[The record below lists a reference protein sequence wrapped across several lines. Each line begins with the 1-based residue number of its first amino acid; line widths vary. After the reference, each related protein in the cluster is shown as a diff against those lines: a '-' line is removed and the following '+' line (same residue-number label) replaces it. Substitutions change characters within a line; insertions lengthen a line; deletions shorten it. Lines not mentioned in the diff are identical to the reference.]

1 MSGAAESR
9 AERGAVSPGVSV
21 GVESRAGTGTVS
33 PGVSVGVESRAGTGT
48 VSPGVS
54 VGPGRDRGIVTA
66 GPGGGGGAGGR
77 AGVRRALPWVAVV
90 AGLALVV
97 AVAGRG
103 PEEGN
108 PLDPASPG
116 PLGTKGLVE
125 VLRGLGGRV
134 TVSAAQPGTG
144 TQTALL
150 LSDDLTPERRQG
162 LLDWV
167 GRGGTLVVADPSSG
181 VTRVEPTGSTRF
193 GLLDAEIERRCDVPA
208 LRDAERV
215 AAPGAVVFKLPEDQ
229 GAPGGPSTGGTRA
242 CFPRN
247 DGAWLLVQP
256 LGDGAVVRLG
266 GASALVNQELG
277 KADNAILLA
286 SLLVPVEGTT
296 VQVLQPPLPG
306 GGTAGL
312 GDLIAPRVRLAL
324 WQLVVAFVLLALW
337 RARRLGRPV
346 AEPQPVQ
353 LSGAELVVAVGN
365 LLQRAKGR
373 GQAAGLLTDDLRRS
387 LAGRLGLP
395 PSTPADQVADAVA
408 ARTGIPRER
417 VLRTLAPTT
426 PRDEAEL
433 VALSQAIDTIRREVT
448 RVR

>member
-1 MSGAAESR
+1 MSGRS
-9 AERGAVSPGVSV
+9 GARPG
-21 GVESRAGTGTVS
+21 A
-33 PGVSVGVESRAGTGT
+33 
-48 VSPGVS
+48 
-54 VGPGRDRGIVTA
+54 
-66 GPGGGGGAGGR
+66 
-77 AGVRRALPWVAVV
+77 RRALPWVAV
-90 AGLALVV
+90 ALGLALVV

-134 TVSAAQPGTG
+134 SVSAERPGAGTG
-144 TQTALL
+144 TALL
-150 LSDDLTPERRQG
+150 LSDDLTPERRRDV
-162 LLDWV
+162 LDWV

-181 VTRVEPTGSTRF
+181 VTEAEPVGTTRI
-193 GLLDAEIERRCDVPA
+193 GLLDAEIERRCA
-208 LRDAERV
+208 V
-215 AAPGAVVFKLPEDQ
+215 AALDDVGRVSAPGGVVFKVPEGPGSPAGP
-229 GAPGGPSTGGTRA
+229 GAGAARA

-256 LGDGAVVRLG
+256 LGAGTVVRLG
-266 GASALVNQELG
+266 GASVLVNQELG

-286 SLLVPVEGTT
+286 SLLVPAEGTA

-353 LSGAELVVAVGN
+353 LPGAELVVAVGN

-373 GQAAGLLTDDLRRS
+373 GQAAGLLTDDLRRT
-387 LAGRLGLP
+387 LAERLGLP
-395 PSTPADQVADAVA
+395 PSAPADQVADAVA

-417 VLRTLAPTT
+417 ALRTLTQTT
-426 PRDEAEL
+426 LRDEAEL
-433 VALSQAIDTIRREVT
+433 VALSQAIDTVRREVT

>member
-1 MSGAAESR
+1 MSGGIGSR
-9 AERGAVSPGVSV
+9 SRVGPASGAV
-21 GVESRAGTGTVS
+21 
-33 PGVSVGVESRAGTGT
+33 
-48 VSPGVS
+48 
-54 VGPGRDRGIVTA
+54 D
-66 GPGGGGGAGGR
+66 GGAGAR
-77 AGVRRALPWVAVV
+77 SPVRRALPWVAVV
-90 AGLALVV
+90 LGVALVV

-103 PEEGN
+103 AEEGN

-134 TVSAAQPGTG
+134 TVSAGQPGTG
-144 TQTALL
+144 TDTALL
-150 LSDDLTPERRQG
+150 LSDDLTPQRRQG

-167 GRGGTLVVADPSSG
+167 RRGGTLVVADPSSG
-181 VTRVEPTGSTRF
+181 VTRVEPAGSTRF
-193 GLLDAEIERRCDVPA
+193 GLLDAEIERRCAVPA

-215 AAPGAVVFKLPEDQ
+215 AAPGGVVFEIPEGQ
-229 GAPGGPSTGGTRA
+229 GAPGNRPDATQA

-256 LGDGAVVRLG
+256 LGGGTVVRLG

-277 KADNAILLA
+277 EADNAILLA
-286 SLLVPVEGTT
+286 SLLVPVEGTA

-324 WQLVVAFVLLALW
+324 WQLVLAFVLLALW

-353 LSGAELVVAVGN
+353 LPGAELVVAVGN

-387 LAGRLGLP
+387 LAERLGLP
-395 PSTPADQVADAVA
+395 PSTPADQVADTVA
-408 ARTGIPRER
+408 ERTGIPRER
-417 VLRTLAPTT
+417 VLRTLTRTT

-433 VALSQAIDTIRREVT
+433 VALSQAADTIRREVT

>member
-1 MSGAAESR
+1 MSGGPRPDPGVA
-9 AERGAVSPGVSV
+9 AVSPGK
-21 GVESRAGTGTVS
+21 
-33 PGVSVGVESRAGTGT
+33 
-48 VSPGVS
+48 
-54 VGPGRDRGIVTA
+54 
-66 GPGGGGGAGGR
+66 GGGSGAWSG
-77 AGVRRALPWVAVV
+77 ARRALPWVAVV
-90 AGLALVV
+90 LGLALVV

-108 PLDPASPG
+108 PLDPASAG
-116 PLGTKGLVE
+116 PLGTKALVE

-134 TVSAAQPGTG
+134 SVSTDRPRAATE
-144 TQTALL
+144 TALL

-162 LLDWV
+162 VLDWV
-167 GRGGTLVVADPSSG
+167 GRGGTLVVADPGSG
-181 VTRVEPTGSTRF
+181 VTEVEPVGSTRI
-193 GLLDAEIERRCDVPA
+193 GLLDAEIERRCAVAALGDVG
-208 LRDAERV
+208 RV
-215 AAPGAVVFKLPEDQ
+215 AAPGGVVFKVPE
-229 GAPGGPSTGGTRA
+229 GPGSGGTRA

-256 LGDGAVVRLG
+256 LGEGTVVRLG
-266 GASALVNQELG
+266 GASVLVNQELG
-277 KADNAILLA
+277 EADNAILLA
-286 SLLVPVEGTT
+286 SLLVPAEGTA

-353 LSGAELVVAVGN
+353 LPGAELVVAVGN

-387 LAGRLGLP
+387 LAERLGLP
-395 PSTPADQVADAVA
+395 PSAPADQVADAVA
-408 ARTGIPRER
+408 ARTAVPRER
-417 VLRTLAPTT
+417 VLRTLTQTT
-426 PRDEAEL
+426 PGDEAEL
-433 VALSQAIDTIRREVT
+433 VALSQAIDTVRREVT
-448 RVR
+448 RVS

>member
-1 MSGAAESR
+1 MSGGVGSR
-9 AERGAVSPGVSV
+9 
-21 GVESRAGTGTVS
+21 SR
-33 PGVSVGVESRAGTGT
+33 
-48 VSPGVS
+48 
-54 VGPGRDRGIVTA
+54 VGPVS
-66 GPGGGGGAGGR
+66 GGVGGGAGAR
-77 AGVRRALPWVAVV
+77 SSVRGALPWVAVV
-90 AGLALVV
+90 LGVALVV

-103 PEEGN
+103 AEEGN

-134 TVSAAQPGTG
+134 TVSAGQPGTG
-144 TQTALL
+144 TDTALL
-150 LSDDLTPERRQG
+150 LSDDLTPRRRQG

-167 GRGGTLVVADPSSG
+167 RRGGTLVVADPSSG
-181 VTRVEPTGSTRF
+181 VTRVEPVGSTRF
-193 GLLDAEIERRCDVPA
+193 GLLDAEIERRCAVPA

-215 AAPGAVVFKLPEDQ
+215 AAPGGVVFEIPEGQ
-229 GAPGGPSTGGTRA
+229 GAPGNRPGATQA

-256 LGDGAVVRLG
+256 LGGGTVVRLG

-277 KADNAILLA
+277 EADNAILLA
-286 SLLVPVEGTT
+286 SLLVPVEGTA

-353 LSGAELVVAVGN
+353 LPGAELVVAVGN

-387 LAGRLGLP
+387 LAERLGLP
-395 PSTPADQVADAVA
+395 PSTPADQVADTVA
-408 ARTGIPRER
+408 ERTGIPRER
-417 VLRTLAPTT
+417 VLRTLTRTT

-433 VALSQAIDTIRREVT
+433 VALSQAVDTIRREVT

>member
-1 MSGAAESR
+1 MSGGIGSR
-9 AERGAVSPGVSV
+9 SRVGPASGAV
-21 GVESRAGTGTVS
+21 
-33 PGVSVGVESRAGTGT
+33 
-48 VSPGVS
+48 
-54 VGPGRDRGIVTA
+54 D
-66 GPGGGGGAGGR
+66 GGAGAR
-77 AGVRRALPWVAVV
+77 SPVRRALPWVAVV
-90 AGLALVV
+90 LGVALVV

-103 PEEGN
+103 AEEGN

-134 TVSAAQPGTG
+134 TVSAGQPGTG
-144 TQTALL
+144 TDTALL
-150 LSDDLTPERRQG
+150 LSDDLTPQRRQG

-167 GRGGTLVVADPSSG
+167 RRGGTLVVADPSSG
-181 VTRVEPTGSTRF
+181 VTRVEPAGSTRF
-193 GLLDAEIERRCDVPA
+193 GLLDAEIERRCAEPA

-215 AAPGAVVFKLPEDQ
+215 AAPGGVVFEIPEGQ
-229 GAPGGPSTGGTRA
+229 GAPGNRPDATQA

-256 LGDGAVVRLG
+256 LGGGTVVRLG

-277 KADNAILLA
+277 EADNAILLA
-286 SLLVPVEGTT
+286 SLLAPVEGTA

-324 WQLVVAFVLLALW
+324 WQLVLAFVLLALW

-353 LSGAELVVAVGN
+353 LPGAELVVAVGN

-387 LAGRLGLP
+387 LAERLGLP
-395 PSTPADQVADAVA
+395 PSTPADQVADTVA
-408 ARTGIPRER
+408 ERTGIPRER
-417 VLRTLAPTT
+417 VLRTLTRTT

-433 VALSQAIDTIRREVT
+433 VALSQAADTIRREVT

>member
-1 MSGAAESR
+1 M
-9 AERGAVSPGVSV
+9 GVVV
-21 GVESRAGTGTVS
+21 GV
-33 PGVSVGVESRAGTGT
+33 
-48 VSPGVS
+48 
-54 VGPGRDRGIVTA
+54 
-66 GPGGGGGAGGR
+66 
-77 AGVRRALPWVAVV
+77 
-90 AGLALVV
+90 ALVV
-97 AVAGRG
+97 VVAGRG
-103 PEEGN
+103 AEEGK

-125 VLRGLGGRV
+125 VLRELGGQVRV
-134 TVSAAQPGTG
+134 SGERPGAG
-144 TQTALL
+144 TETALL
-150 LSDDLTPERRQG
+150 LSDDLTPGRRQG

-167 GRGGTLVVADPSSG
+167 RRGGTLVVADPSSG
-181 VTRVEPTGSTRF
+181 VTAVEQVGSTGI
-193 GLLDAEIERRCDVPA
+193 GLLDAEIERRCEVAALADVG
-208 LRDAERV
+208 RV
-215 AAPGAVVFKLPEDQ
+215 AAPGGVVFEVPE
-229 GAPGGPSTGGTRA
+229 GPAGSPEGGVRA

-256 LGDGAVVRLG
+256 LGAGTVVRLG
-266 GASALVNQELG
+266 GASVLVNQELG
-277 KADNAILLA
+277 EADNAVLLA
-286 SLLVPVEGTT
+286 SLLVPTEQTT

-306 GGTAGL
+306 GGDAGL
-312 GDLIAPRVRLAL
+312 TDLIAPRVRLAL

-353 LSGAELVVAVGN
+353 LPGAELVVAVGN

-395 PSTPADQVADAVA
+395 PSAPADQVADAVA

-417 VLRTLAPTT
+417 VLRTLTRST

-433 VALSQAIDTIRREVT
+433 VALSQAVDTVRREVT
-448 RVR
+448 RVH

>member
-1 MSGAAESR
+1 MSGGIGSR
-9 AERGAVSPGVSV
+9 SRVGPASGAV
-21 GVESRAGTGTVS
+21 
-33 PGVSVGVESRAGTGT
+33 
-48 VSPGVS
+48 
-54 VGPGRDRGIVTA
+54 D
-66 GPGGGGGAGGR
+66 GGAGAR
-77 AGVRRALPWVAVV
+77 SPVRRALPWVAVV
-90 AGLALVV
+90 LGVALVV

-103 PEEGN
+103 AEEGN

-134 TVSAAQPGTG
+134 TVSAGQPGTG
-144 TQTALL
+144 TDTALL
-150 LSDDLTPERRQG
+150 LSDDLTPQRRQG

-167 GRGGTLVVADPSSG
+167 RRGGTLVVADPSSG
-181 VTRVEPTGSTRF
+181 VTRVEPAGSTRV
-193 GLLDAEIERRCDVPA
+193 GLLDAEIERRCAEPA

-215 AAPGAVVFKLPEDQ
+215 AAPGGVVFEIPEGQ
-229 GAPGGPSTGGTRA
+229 GAPGNRPDATQA

-256 LGDGAVVRLG
+256 LGGGTVVRLG

-277 KADNAILLA
+277 EADNAILLA
-286 SLLVPVEGTT
+286 SLLVPVEGTA

-324 WQLVVAFVLLALW
+324 WQLVLAFVLLALW

-353 LSGAELVVAVGN
+353 LPGAELVVAVGN

-387 LAGRLGLP
+387 LAERLGLP
-395 PSTPADQVADAVA
+395 PSTPADQVADTVA
-408 ARTGIPRER
+408 ERTGIPRER
-417 VLRTLAPTT
+417 VLRTLTRTT

-433 VALSQAIDTIRREVT
+433 VALSQAADTIRREVT

>member
-1 MSGAAESR
+1 M
-9 AERGAVSPGVSV
+9 GVVV
-21 GVESRAGTGTVS
+21 GV
-33 PGVSVGVESRAGTGT
+33 
-48 VSPGVS
+48 
-54 VGPGRDRGIVTA
+54 
-66 GPGGGGGAGGR
+66 
-77 AGVRRALPWVAVV
+77 
-90 AGLALVV
+90 ALVV
-97 AVAGRG
+97 VVAGRG
-103 PEEGN
+103 AEEGN

-125 VLRGLGGRV
+125 VLRELGGQVRV
-134 TVSAAQPGTG
+134 SGERPGAG
-144 TQTALL
+144 TETALL
-150 LSDDLTPERRQG
+150 LSDDLTPGRRQE

-167 GRGGTLVVADPSSG
+167 RRGGTLVVADPSSG
-181 VTRVEPTGSTRF
+181 VTAVEQVGSTGI
-193 GLLDAEIERRCDVPA
+193 GLLDAEIERRCEVAALADVG
-208 LRDAERV
+208 RV
-215 AAPGAVVFKLPEDQ
+215 AAPGGVVFEVPE
-229 GAPGGPSTGGTRA
+229 GPAGSPEGGVRA

-256 LGDGAVVRLG
+256 LGAGTVVRLG
-266 GASALVNQELG
+266 GASVLVNQELG
-277 KADNAILLA
+277 EADNAVLLA
-286 SLLVPVEGTT
+286 SLLVPTEQTT

-306 GGTAGL
+306 GGDAGL
-312 GDLIAPRVRLAL
+312 TDLIAPRVRLAL

-353 LSGAELVVAVGN
+353 LPGAELVVAVGN

-395 PSTPADQVADAVA
+395 PSAPADQVADAVA

-417 VLRTLAPTT
+417 VLRTLTRST

-433 VALSQAIDTIRREVT
+433 VALSQAVDTVRREVT
-448 RVR
+448 RVQ

>member
-1 MSGAAESR
+1 VGPASGA
-9 AERGAVSPGVSV
+9 V
-21 GVESRAGTGTVS
+21 
-33 PGVSVGVESRAGTGT
+33 
-48 VSPGVS
+48 
-54 VGPGRDRGIVTA
+54 D
-66 GPGGGGGAGGR
+66 GGAGAR
-77 AGVRRALPWVAVV
+77 SPVRRALPWVAVV
-90 AGLALVV
+90 LGVALVV

-103 PEEGN
+103 AEEGN

-134 TVSAAQPGTG
+134 TVSAGQPGTG
-144 TQTALL
+144 TDTALL
-150 LSDDLTPERRQG
+150 LSDDLTPQRRQG

-167 GRGGTLVVADPSSG
+167 RRGGTLVVADPSSG

-193 GLLDAEIERRCDVPA
+193 GLLDAEIERRCAVPA

-215 AAPGAVVFKLPEDQ
+215 AAPGGVVFEIPEGQ
-229 GAPGGPSTGGTRA
+229 GAPGNRPHATQA

-256 LGDGAVVRLG
+256 LGGGTVVRLG

-277 KADNAILLA
+277 EADNAILLA
-286 SLLVPVEGTT
+286 SLLVPVEGTA

-324 WQLVVAFVLLALW
+324 WQLVLAFVLLALW

-353 LSGAELVVAVGN
+353 LPGAELVVAVGN

-387 LAGRLGLP
+387 LAERLGLP
-395 PSTPADQVADAVA
+395 PSTPADQVADTVA
-408 ARTGIPRER
+408 ERTGIPRER
-417 VLRTLAPTT
+417 VLRTLTRTT

-433 VALSQAIDTIRREVT
+433 VALSQAADSIRREVT

>member
-1 MSGAAESR
+1 MSGGIGSR
-9 AERGAVSPGVSV
+9 SRVGPASGAV
-21 GVESRAGTGTVS
+21 
-33 PGVSVGVESRAGTGT
+33 
-48 VSPGVS
+48 
-54 VGPGRDRGIVTA
+54 D
-66 GPGGGGGAGGR
+66 GR
-77 AGVRRALPWVAVV
+77 AGARSPVRRALPWVAVV
-90 AGLALVV
+90 LGVALVV

-103 PEEGN
+103 AEEGN

-134 TVSAAQPGTG
+134 TVSAGQPGTG
-144 TQTALL
+144 TDTALL
-150 LSDDLTPERRQG
+150 LSDDLTPQRRQG

-167 GRGGTLVVADPSSG
+167 RRGGTLVVADPSSG
-181 VTRVEPTGSTRF
+181 VTRVEPAGSTRF
-193 GLLDAEIERRCDVPA
+193 GLLDAEIERRCAVPA

-215 AAPGAVVFKLPEDQ
+215 AAPGGVVFEIPEGQ
-229 GAPGGPSTGGTRA
+229 GAPGNRPGATQA

-247 DGAWLLVQP
+247 DGGWLLVQP
-256 LGDGAVVRLG
+256 LGGGTVVRLG

-277 KADNAILLA
+277 EADNAILLA
-286 SLLVPVEGTT
+286 SLLVPVEGTA

-324 WQLVVAFVLLALW
+324 WQLVLAFVLLALW

-353 LSGAELVVAVGN
+353 LPGAELVVAVGN

-387 LAGRLGLP
+387 LAERLGLP
-395 PSTPADQVADAVA
+395 PSTPADQVADTVA
-408 ARTGIPRER
+408 ERTGIPRER
-417 VLRTLAPTT
+417 VLRTLTRTT

-433 VALSQAIDTIRREVT
+433 VALSQAADTIRREVT

>member
-1 MSGAAESR
+1 MSGGVGSR
-9 AERGAVSPGVSV
+9 
-21 GVESRAGTGTVS
+21 SR
-33 PGVSVGVESRAGTGT
+33 
-48 VSPGVS
+48 
-54 VGPGRDRGIVTA
+54 VGPV
-66 GPGGGGGAGGR
+66 GGGVGGGAGAR
-77 AGVRRALPWVAVV
+77 SSVRRALPWVAVV
-90 AGLALVV
+90 LGVALVV

-103 PEEGN
+103 AEEGN

-134 TVSAAQPGTG
+134 TVSAGQPGTG
-144 TQTALL
+144 TDTALL
-150 LSDDLTPERRQG
+150 LSDDLTPQRRQG

-167 GRGGTLVVADPSSG
+167 HRGGTLVVADPSSG
-181 VTRVEPTGSTRF
+181 VTRVEPVGSTRF
-193 GLLDAEIERRCDVPA
+193 GLLDAEIERRCAVPA

-215 AAPGAVVFKLPEDQ
+215 AAPGGVVFEIPEGQ
-229 GAPGGPSTGGTRA
+229 GAPGNRPGATQA

-256 LGDGAVVRLG
+256 LGGGTVVRLG
-266 GASALVNQELG
+266 GASALVNQQLG
-277 KADNAILLA
+277 EADNAILLA
-286 SLLVPVEGTT
+286 SLLVPVEGTA

-353 LSGAELVVAVGN
+353 LPGAELVVAVGN
-365 LLQRAKGR
+365 LLQRARGR

-387 LAGRLGLP
+387 LAERLGLP
-395 PSTPADQVADAVA
+395 PSTPADQVADTVA
-408 ARTGIPRER
+408 ERTGIPRER
-417 VLRTLAPTT
+417 VLRTLTRTT
-426 PRDEAEL
+426 PRDEAGL
-433 VALSQAIDTIRREVT
+433 VALSQAVDTIRREVT

>member
-1 MSGAAESR
+1 MNAA
-9 AERGAVSPGVSV
+9 AAGRGWV
-21 GVESRAGTGTVS
+21 G
-33 PGVSVGVESRAGTGT
+33 
-48 VSPGVS
+48 
-54 VGPGRDRGIVTA
+54 
-66 GPGGGGGAGGR
+66 
-77 AGVRRALPWVAVV
+77 RALPWVAVAV
-90 AGLALVV
+90 GVALVV

-103 PEEGN
+103 AEEGN

-134 TVSAAQPGTG
+134 SVSADRPGAG
-144 TQTALL
+144 TETALL

-162 LLDWV
+162 VLDWV
-167 GRGGTLVVADPSSG
+167 GRGGTLVVADPGSG
-181 VTRVEPTGSTRF
+181 VTEVEPVGSTRI
-193 GLLDAEIERRCDVPA
+193 GLLDAEIERRCEVAALGDVG
-208 LRDAERV
+208 RV
-215 AAPGAVVFKLPEDQ
+215 AAPGGVVFKVPE
-229 GAPGGPSTGGTRA
+229 GPAGPGGTGGGGARA

-256 LGDGAVVRLG
+256 LGEGTVVRLG
-266 GASALVNQELG
+266 GASVLVNQELG
-277 KADNAILLA
+277 EADNAILLA

-353 LSGAELVVAVGN
+353 LPGAELVAAVGN

-387 LAGRLGLP
+387 LAERLGLP
-395 PSTPADQVADAVA
+395 PSAPADQVADAVA
-408 ARTGIPRER
+408 ARTAVPRER
-417 VLRTLAPTT
+417 VLRTLTQTT
-426 PRDEAEL
+426 PGDEAEL
-433 VALSQAIDTIRREVT
+433 VALSQAIDTVRREVT

>member
-1 MSGAAESR
+1 MN
-9 AERGAVSPGVSV
+9 
-21 GVESRAGTGTVS
+21 
-33 PGVSVGVESRAGTGT
+33 
-48 VSPGVS
+48 
-54 VGPGRDRGIVTA
+54 A
-66 GPGGGGGAGGR
+66 GPGTR
-77 AGVRRALPWVAVV
+77 ARVRRVLPWLAVV
-90 AGLALVV
+90 VGVALVV
-97 AVAGRG
+97 VVAGRG
-103 PEEGN
+103 EEEGN

-125 VLRGLGGRV
+125 VLRELGGEVRV
-134 TVSAAQPGTG
+134 SGEPPGAG
-144 TQTALL
+144 TETALL
-150 LSDDLTPERRQG
+150 LSDDLSPGRRQR

-181 VTRVEPTGSTRF
+181 VTAVEQAGSTQI
-193 GLLDAEIERRCDVPA
+193 GLLDAEIERRCDVAA
-208 LRDAERV
+208 LADVGRV
-215 AAPGAVVFKLPEDQ
+215 AAPGGVVFEIPEGQ
-229 GAPGGPSTGGTRA
+229 GTPGGTRA

-256 LGDGAVVRLG
+256 VGSGTVVRLG
-266 GASALVNQELG
+266 GASVLVNRELG
-277 KADNAILLA
+277 EADNAVLLA
-286 SLLVPVEGTT
+286 SLLVPAEGTT

-306 GGTAGL
+306 GGDAGL
-312 GDLIAPRVRLAL
+312 TDLIAPRVRLAL

-353 LSGAELVVAVGN
+353 LPGAELVVAVGN

-387 LAGRLGLP
+387 LAERLGLP
-395 PSTPADQVADAVA
+395 SSTPADQVADTVA

-417 VLRTLAPTT
+417 VLRTLTRST

-433 VALSQAIDTIRREVT
+433 VALSQAIDTVRREVI
-448 RVR
+448 RVD

>member
-1 MSGAAESR
+1 MSGGIGSR
-9 AERGAVSPGVSV
+9 SRVGPASGAV
-21 GVESRAGTGTVS
+21 
-33 PGVSVGVESRAGTGT
+33 
-48 VSPGVS
+48 
-54 VGPGRDRGIVTA
+54 D
-66 GPGGGGGAGGR
+66 GGAGAR
-77 AGVRRALPWVAVV
+77 SPVRRALPWVAVV
-90 AGLALVV
+90 LGVALVV

-103 PEEGN
+103 AEEGN

-134 TVSAAQPGTG
+134 TVSAGQPGTG
-144 TQTALL
+144 TDTALL
-150 LSDDLTPERRQG
+150 LSDDLTPQRRQG

-167 GRGGTLVVADPSSG
+167 RRGGTLVVADPSSG
-181 VTRVEPTGSTRF
+181 VTRVEPAGSTRF
-193 GLLDAEIERRCDVPA
+193 GLLDAEIERRCAVPA

-215 AAPGAVVFKLPEDQ
+215 AAPGGVVFEIPEGQ
-229 GAPGGPSTGGTRA
+229 GAPGNRPDATQA

-256 LGDGAVVRLG
+256 LGGGTVVRLG

-277 KADNAILLA
+277 EADNAILLA
-286 SLLVPVEGTT
+286 SLLVPVEGTA
-296 VQVLQPPLPG
+296 VQVLRPPLPG

-353 LSGAELVVAVGN
+353 LPGAELVVAVGN

-387 LAGRLGLP
+387 LAERLGLP
-395 PSTPADQVADAVA
+395 PSTPADQVADTVA
-408 ARTGIPRER
+408 ERTGIPRER
-417 VLRTLAPTT
+417 VLRTLTRTT

-433 VALSQAIDTIRREVT
+433 VALSQAADTIRREVT

>member
-1 MSGAAESR
+1 
-9 AERGAVSPGVSV
+9 V
-21 GVESRAGTGTVS
+21 GTVNA
-33 PGVSVGVESRAGTGT
+33 GVAGARP
-48 VSPGVS
+48 S
-54 VGPGRDRGIVTA
+54 
-66 GPGGGGGAGGR
+66 
-77 AGVRRALPWVAVV
+77 VRRALPWVAVV
-90 AGLALVV
+90 LGLALVV

-103 PEEGN
+103 AEEGN
-108 PLDPASPG
+108 PLDPASAG

-134 TVSAAQPGTG
+134 TVSAGRPGADTD
-144 TQTALL
+144 TALL
-150 LSDDLTPERRQG
+150 LSDDLAPERRQD

-181 VTRVEPTGSTRF
+181 VTRVEQVGSTRF

-208 LRDAERV
+208 LRDVERV
-215 AAPGAVVFKLPEDQ
+215 AAPGGVVFEIPEGQ
-229 GAPGGPSTGGTRA
+229 GAPGNQPGGPPAGTTRA

-256 LGDGAVVRLG
+256 LGGGTVVRLG

-277 KADNAILLA
+277 EADNAVLLA
-286 SLLVPVEGTT
+286 SLLVPAEGTA
-296 VQVLQPPLPG
+296 VQMLQPPPPG

-337 RARRLGRPV
+337 RGRRLGRPV

-353 LSGAELVVAVGN
+353 LPGAELVVAVGN

-387 LAGRLGLP
+387 LAERLGLP
-395 PSTPADQVADAVA
+395 PSTPADQVADTVA
-408 ARTGIPRER
+408 ERTGIPRER
-417 VLRTLAPTT
+417 VLRTLTRTT

-433 VALSQAIDTIRREVT
+433 VALSQAVDTIRREVT

>member
-1 MSGAAESR
+1 MSGGIGSR
-9 AERGAVSPGVSV
+9 SWVGPASGAV
-21 GVESRAGTGTVS
+21 
-33 PGVSVGVESRAGTGT
+33 
-48 VSPGVS
+48 
-54 VGPGRDRGIVTA
+54 
-66 GPGGGGGAGGR
+66 GGGAGAR
-77 AGVRRALPWVAVV
+77 SPVRRALPWVAVV
-90 AGLALVV
+90 LGVALVV

-103 PEEGN
+103 AEEGN

-134 TVSAAQPGTG
+134 TVSAGQPGTG
-144 TQTALL
+144 TDTALL
-150 LSDDLTPERRQG
+150 LSDDLTPQRRQG

-167 GRGGTLVVADPSSG
+167 RRGGTLVVADPSSG
-181 VTRVEPTGSTRF
+181 VTRVEPVGSTRV
-193 GLLDAEIERRCDVPA
+193 GLLDAEIERRCAVPA

-215 AAPGAVVFKLPEDQ
+215 AAPGGVVFEIPEGQ
-229 GAPGGPSTGGTRA
+229 GAPGNRPDATQA

-256 LGDGAVVRLG
+256 LGGGTVVRLG

-277 KADNAILLA
+277 EADNAILLA
-286 SLLVPVEGTT
+286 SLLVPVEGTA

-324 WQLVVAFVLLALW
+324 WQLVLAFVLLALW

-353 LSGAELVVAVGN
+353 LPGAELVVAVGN

-387 LAGRLGLP
+387 LAERLGLP
-395 PSTPADQVADAVA
+395 PSTPADQVADTVA
-408 ARTGIPRER
+408 ERTGIPRER
-417 VLRTLAPTT
+417 VLRTLTRTT

-433 VALSQAIDTIRREVT
+433 VALSQAADTIRREVT